1 MAVETV
7 GVGVVLFTRSRYY
20 CGRAIMDEEVKVFP
34 DQIRVAAV
42 QLSSGAHPAT
52 NVERARELV
61 RRAASEGAQ
70 YIQLPEYFN
79 FRGPASRYSSVAET
93 IPGPTTAIFAALAK
107 ELAVVIHLGSMFE
120 RSSHP
125 DKSFNTSVVID
136 RDGEILATY
145 RKGHLFDV
153 NVPGEIVH
161 EESRHIAAGDQLS
174 VVDVYGLRL
183 GLSICF
189 DLRFAELYRQLAL
202 HGATVLAVPSSFAVA
217 TGHVHWEVLLRA
229 RAIENHA
236 YVIAA
241 AQAGTTDEGV
251 SSHGHS
257 LIIGPWGEVLAASE
271 AEGEDVIY
279 ATITV
284 EEVARR
290 RSHIDVWSLQRPDLY
305 GSFDPSGSNGPATT

>member
-1 MAVETV
+1 VNDSE
-7 GVGVVLFTRSRYY
+7 
-20 CGRAIMDEEVKVFP
+20 
-34 DQIRVAAV
+34 IRIAAV

-61 RRAASEGAQ
+61 RRAANEGAS

-79 FRGPASRYSSVAET
+79 FRGAPSHYSSVAET
-93 IPGPTTAIFAALAK
+93 IPGPTTEVFAVLAQ
-107 ELAVVIHLGSMFE
+107 ELAVVIHIGSMFE
-120 RSSHP
+120 RSPHP

-136 RDGEILATY
+136 ADGEILATY

-153 NVPGEIVH
+153 NVPEGVVH
-161 EESRHIAAGDQLS
+161 EESRHIAPGDQLS
-174 VVDVYGLRL
+174 VVDVRGLRL
-183 GLSICF
+183 GLSVCF
-189 DLRFAELYRQLAL
+189 DLRFSELYRQLSL

-217 TGHVHWEVLLRA
+217 TGRVHWEVLLRA

-241 AQAGTTDEGV
+241 AQAGTSAEGV
-251 SSHGHS
+251 SSYGHS
-257 LIIGPWGEVLAASE
+257 LIVGPWGEVLAESE
-271 AEGEDVIY
+271 VDGEDVIY

-290 RSHIDVWSLQRPDLY
+290 RSQIDVFSLRRADLY
-305 GSFDPSGSNGPATT
+305 ESLDLSQSKILPPA